1 MAEIYADAAAAAV
14 GADDSDEELGAPAGA
29 FVPPGNPFSPASA
42 ASRAPPNEERLMQV
56 LENLTILVSN
66 NTAAPRE
73 QAIRGRDLAKVL
85 KAPEPFRPKDR
96 DAELSL
102 WANWSWELEQYLSC
116 LDRAFGVEL
125 QTIRRRPAN
134 PIAHASWT
142 EAEADRSRLLYGV
155 LAGLLHD
162 KGKRVLKSL
171 TDANG
176 FEAYRLLSQDL
187 MPSSR
192 NRILALLQAIH
203 SWPAFDNRTG
213 LMTQLTRFESAVNE
227 YEGLTGTSMSDDN
240 RLAAVL
246 RCLSGQLRTQ
256 ATVLITES
264 STYQDLRN
272 LIERWDT
279 SQTKWSTSIAST
291 FGIASSSSGGP
302 APMEIDRTRTCRY
315 CERKGHLEK
324 DCWLKQKHE
333 KGRVNQVSEVQP
345 SDSASQA
352 AASSTATTAVRR
364 VQVFDLGDTSSWF
377 AGGHVRAV
385 IAEPGLRAKAI
396 QCPTGCMPRGI
407 SEFSDFDFL
416 DAMRASHLGLGYPV
430 SDVLTISGVERF
442 ECSDGLSD
450 CLDNIFNG
458 FESRGNPVPT
468 GRFEFYDQC
477 SVPEGPIL
485 LEQDQCSVPE
495 GPGSECDHSFDMSAC
510 DANAGSWCIAAST
523 FDLQD
528 ESDCSGIPQFVCA
541 VHSIDML
548 VHDSEAHEII
558 LDSGAD
564 MSCLPLCYATHGTS
578 QGAGGLA
585 LKDAQGEPLAVNDLR
600 EVDFVLQSE
609 EGEPIVW
616 REVCAIAPVTQ
627 PLLCKGKLRAGWW
640 PQRKPTMCLE
650 HDSGIRVPM
659 SFKGNSLCIKAAIY
673 RVGEQSVNPALHV
686 RFVQAT
692 IDASM
697 IDAPFGWQMSEQG
710 DMFFRGR
717 GSHFI
722 DPSIVA
728 PVGWPCRTTLVKP
741 CRDGYDH
748 WLLLEHCVS
757 WGELQE
763 LSAVLPHG
771 ESDVVCVL
779 TTDRAPLEDMMI
791 VPSRSV
797 KDYISWSGPQPAD
810 PNAGELDE
818 YEPSDDG
825 MAEAFEPAEVSVSPL
840 PDVEVADAP
849 MPERKSERDVLV
861 YDGVELSLASTLNVI
876 RASCKAAGLSQ
887 SGSKQRCL
895 DRLKCYLEKQDIA
908 LKSEVAQAVEGDST
922 RVAKGQ
928 AMNKEPSKAERD
940 LHNLTHWPFQGWCD
954 HCLSMRGLED
964 RHQSIPDSPDRDT
977 PIVSFDFCYTSVTTD
992 DSDLQHHKLTILV
1005 AHDTATGS
1013 VFGLPVASKG
1023 KDDLKFAA
1031 IELTRFVQSLG
1042 HNTIALQTDNEP
1054 STVALQNLIIGVRTR
1069 LNFKTVVRNAA
1080 VESHASK
1087 GYVEKTVDLL
1097 RGLSNVFLDQ
1107 ARAKFGL
1114 GPDYLGPSH
1123 PLMAWSYVH
1132 AAFILNRF
1140 AVRGGATAFERATG
1154 FRYSGKLG
1162 MYAEPVWGYRKG
1174 KHKGD
1179 RRWHRALMLTK
1190 SPSNDMYV
1198 LCNSAGVWLTKS
1210 IRRNDK
1216 PWESEQSLA
1225 IDAKGFPWD
1234 YQLGLL
1240 GTKVVPQARHRLPKP
1255 ADKGEP
1261 DAPQGEVQVEA
1272 SRMPDMP
1279 AMAGI
1284 PPAPVPAE
1292 SVQPPSVAAG
1302 TPAPSSRATLL
1313 LDRSDRA
1320 PTSVVEPAAAP
1331 APLES
1336 PMEVAA
1342 SDPPSPEGG
1351 TPVIPMTDDD
1361 LLIDVAK
1368 RAQDAIDLQP
1378 SGQASKYQR
1387 IARVGAEEL
1396 PINDEVL
1403 ESAPEWEDAER
1414 YLEVSDEAA
1423 AEWDVTNTEDSHAL
1437 DNEEC
1442 LWYDSIPD
1450 LSEQQQEELDR
1461 IADSFEVQRLLRKG
1475 VLEEIGDEVDTSDH
1489 KELSSKFVRTWR
1501 KKLHKDKMMYFRRS
1515 RLVAREYRWLERD
1528 REDLY
1533 APATSA
1539 ITTKLLPW
1547 LYCELSRQARESPDE
1562 TDRIGVIALDVRD
1575 AFLNVPQE
1583 RPMLAKIPGFASR
1596 MRFLKM
1602 LPGQR
1607 DGTAR
1612 WHQFIMNYIREEHK
1626 LTSCA
1631 ECPSVY
1637 KIVDPKGRVNP
1648 GLIHVDDL
1656 CLVGFV
1662 QWLLKELVP
1671 SFEKTF
1677 EVSYEVACMPGDSF
1691 KFLKREHIILD
1702 DGILIKPLADHAV
1715 NMANL
1720 LDVPLHRKF
1729 PTPCTKELLMP
1740 DASKELDSARAA
1752 KYRSAVGI
1760 GMYVSQDRS
1769 DIAFTVRVLAQN
1781 LKAPTERGWQ
1791 FAQRLAG
1798 YLVGTA
1804 GYASKVHAKGDRAS
1818 ILEPPDAEECLDGVR
1833 LEVFCDADWS
1843 GNKQTRRSMSSSS
1856 FFLNSCCVYT
1866 SCKSQRC
1873 VSLSSAESE
1882 FYALVSAACDG
1893 IYLKRVLEYLLELP
1907 VDLLMR
1913 TDNSSCRQISLK
1925 QGVSKIRH
1933 LDGRFLWIQEKT
1945 ADRTLRV
1952 QPVDGRRNPSD
1963 LGTKVPCSGSRLRAL
1978 LCMHDFVCCAGDCIE
1993 EVGRAEHDA
2002 LLEQLQRERETQRVR
2017 RLVCKT
2023 LKSNGM
2029 QSFSTAMMVMML
2041 SLVQGAE
2048 SSGTRRE
2055 VGVQTDDDAR
2065 WAQSLAVL
2073 VICTCAI
2080 LLALKSLS
2088 LGRLWTTE
2096 GNEDDITLNVSNAST
2111 STEEVYE
2118 QGTDGWWNWVP
2129 LTFTCSLSAFCL
2141 AIMMCLRRVRAAL
2154 HAAEQENERLS
2165 RLIAEMN
2172 YDRIAWGE
2180 YHEAKDRTRE
2190 RTLPMPEP
2198 NRAIFIDGDAARGSN
2213 DVIQH
2218 VPELHVYCTLRRG
2231 KSYHKSRNCT
2241 CLNNADEIV
2250 KLGIATARE
2259 RGYKPCGSCFGGSK
2273 KQK

>member
-56 LENLTILVSN
+56 LENLTTLVSN

-85 KAPEPFRPKDR
+85 KAPEPFRRKDR

-134 PIAHASWT
+134 PIALASLT

-176 FEAYRLLSQDL
+176 FEAYRILSQDL

-302 APMEIDRTRTCRY
+302 APMEIDRVAWNKGKPKGKGDKGKCKPKGKGHGGKPQGGKGGKNQGKPKGKGKGGNTPKGPPPATETRTCRY

-627 PLLCKGKLRAGWW
+627 PLLCKGKLMRAGWW

-895 DRLKCYLEKQDIA
+895 DRFKCYLEKQDIA

-940 LHNLTHWPFQGWCD
+940 LHNLIHWPFQGWCD

-1023 KDDLKFAA
+1023 KDGLKFAA

-1054 STVALQNLIIGVRTR
+1054 STVALQNLIISVRTR

-1114 GPDYLGPSH
+1114 GPDHLGPSH

-1240 GTKVVPQARHRLPKP
+1240 GTKVVPQARHRVPKP

-1272 SRMPDMP
+1272 PRMPDMP

-1320 PTSVVEPAAAP
+1320 PTSVVEPAA
-1331 APLES
+1331 
-1336 PMEVAA
+1336 
-1342 SDPPSPEGG
+1342 
-1351 TPVIPMTDDD
+1351 
-1361 LLIDVAK
+1361 
-1368 RAQDAIDLQP
+1368 
-1378 SGQASKYQR
+1378 
-1387 IARVGAEEL
+1387 
-1396 PINDEVL
+1396 
-1403 ESAPEWEDAER
+1403 
-1414 YLEVSDEAA
+1414 
-1423 AEWDVTNTEDSHAL
+1423 
-1437 DNEEC
+1437 
-1442 LWYDSIPD
+1442 
-1450 LSEQQQEELDR
+1450 
-1461 IADSFEVQRLLRKG
+1461 
-1475 VLEEIGDEVDTSDH
+1475 
-1489 KELSSKFVRTWR
+1489 
-1501 KKLHKDKMMYFRRS
+1501 
-1515 RLVAREYRWLERD
+1515 
-1528 REDLY
+1528 
-1533 APATSA
+1533 
-1539 ITTKLLPW
+1539 
-1547 LYCELSRQARESPDE
+1547 
-1562 TDRIGVIALDVRD
+1562 
-1575 AFLNVPQE
+1575 
-1583 RPMLAKIPGFASR
+1583 
-1596 MRFLKM
+1596 
-1602 LPGQR
+1602 
-1607 DGTAR
+1607 
-1612 WHQFIMNYIREEHK
+1612 
-1626 LTSCA
+1626 
-1631 ECPSVY
+1631 
-1637 KIVDPKGRVNP
+1637 
-1648 GLIHVDDL
+1648 
-1656 CLVGFV
+1656 
-1662 QWLLKELVP
+1662 
-1671 SFEKTF
+1671 
-1677 EVSYEVACMPGDSF
+1677 
-1691 KFLKREHIILD
+1691 
-1702 DGILIKPLADHAV
+1702 
-1715 NMANL
+1715 
-1720 LDVPLHRKF
+1720 RKF

-2096 GNEDDITLNVSNAST
+2096 GNEDDITLNMSNAST

-2141 AIMMCLRRVRAAL
+2141 AIMMCLRRVRASL

>member
-1 MAEIYADAAAAAV
+1 
-14 GADDSDEELGAPAGA
+14 
-29 FVPPGNPFSPASA
+29 
-42 ASRAPPNEERLMQV
+42 
-56 LENLTILVSN
+56 
-66 NTAAPRE
+66 
-73 QAIRGRDLAKVL
+73 
-85 KAPEPFRPKDR
+85 
-96 DAELSL
+96 
-102 WANWSWELEQYLSC
+102 
-116 LDRAFGVEL
+116 
-125 QTIRRRPAN
+125 
-134 PIAHASWT
+134 
-142 EAEADRSRLLYGV
+142 
-155 LAGLLHD
+155 
-162 KGKRVLKSL
+162 
-171 TDANG
+171 
-176 FEAYRLLSQDL
+176 
-187 MPSSR
+187 
-192 NRILALLQAIH
+192 
-203 SWPAFDNRTG
+203 
-213 LMTQLTRFESAVNE
+213 MTQLTRFESAVNE

-302 APMEIDRTRTCRY
+302 APMEIDRVAWNKGKPKGKGDKGKGKPKG
-315 CERKGHLEK
+315 KGHGGK
-324 DCWLKQKHE
+324 PQSG
-333 KGRVNQVSEVQP
+333 KGGKNQGKP
-345 SDSASQA
+345 KGKGKGGNTPKGPPPATA

-416 DAMRASHLGLGYPV
+416 DAMRASHLGLGYLV

-548 VHDSEAHEII
+548 VHDSKAHEII

-564 MSCLPLCYATHGTS
+564 MSCLQLCYATHGTS

-627 PLLCKGKLRAGWW
+627 PLLCKGKLMRAGWW

-992 DSDLQHHKLTILV
+992 DSDLQHHK
-1005 AHDTATGS
+1005 
-1013 VFGLPVASKG
+1013 
-1023 KDDLKFAA
+1023 
-1031 IELTRFVQSLG
+1031 
-1042 HNTIALQTDNEP
+1042 
-1054 STVALQNLIIGVRTR
+1054 
-1069 LNFKTVVRNAA
+1069 
-1080 VESHASK
+1080 
-1087 GYVEKTVDLL
+1087 
-1097 RGLSNVFLDQ
+1097 
-1107 ARAKFGL
+1107 
-1114 GPDYLGPSH
+1114 
-1123 PLMAWSYVH
+1123 
-1132 AAFILNRF
+1132 
-1140 AVRGGATAFERATG
+1140 
-1154 FRYSGKLG
+1154 YSGKLG

-1198 LCNSAGVWLTKS
+1198 LCNSAGAWLTKS

-1216 PWESEQSLA
+1216 SWESEQSLA

-1240 GTKVVPQARHRLPKP
+1240 GTKVVPQARHRVPKP

-1272 SRMPDMP
+1272 PRMPDMP

-1292 SVQPPSVAAG
+1292 SVQPPSVVAG

-1423 AEWDVTNTEDSHAL
+1423 AEWDVTNTEDSRAL

-1501 KKLHKDKMMYFRRS
+1501 KKLHKGKMMYFRRS

-1547 LYCELSRQARESPDE
+1547 LYCELSRRARESPDE
-1562 TDRIGVIALDVRD
+1562 TDRIGVIPLDVRD

-1933 LDGRFLWIQEKT
+1933 LSGRFLWIQEKT

-2029 QSFSTAMMVMML
+2029 QSFNAAMMVMML

-2154 HAAEQENERLS
+2154 HAAEQENDRLS

-2180 YHEAKDRTRE
+2180 YHEAKDRARE